1 MSGSSSIYKA
11 SSALKSILF
20 QWKCEVSD
28 PFPLSEAKIWL
39 RRYFI
44 AHYGDTH
51 KVGDFL
57 SFLLQHKYVKV
68 VCYEKSD
75 CPLYFLD
82 DASLTKSENACDV
95 NLKSNV
101 AITDQLQIGIF
112 YRSLAISLIDR
123 IISSLPHRIRGELHP
138 FLHYNS
144 HVVRQIA
151 KFPSLDSCKYCFEW
165 LATCGKNVYNNSF
178 GFGHNVDVD
187 LIAQLDYLAK
197 CSKSRALPK
206 DNRLVLLS
214 SLIESSLQILKGF
227 GDISPPHQ
235 MTLRLVDFLLR
246 YHEKVKS
253 KGDAFSSEVL
263 TVNRVRHSSSP
274 MNSPLKSHGQTVS
287 RSSSVSPKPFQR
299 SKTLIDLNFNSAN
312 RRGVSLLPGRLVKSR
327 SAVFNSIEMIEQTL
341 RLASILLPP
350 KICYTIAYFSS
361 ALINIYF
368 CVGGDVSTQDFY
380 PLCNPEYL
388 SSSVTSVLF
397 TKTSE
402 RTEMNTG
409 SNIMESLLL
418 ILFSS
423 RAQDVYPPKLLQDLI
438 DLSNPP
444 SSLKKIKENIEVD
457 KQVNEVKSPIPL
469 KSAMSHLNIQSP
481 SLSSSSSKPLKAIH
495 SESTPK
501 MSTGDNNKNV
511 TSSIDLISELAT
523 KKGLMNLLNS
533 ILVDQS
539 IDLKTKYGYLT
550 QFRQNHSE
558 IFLKRFTNQ
567 ETADAYMDRMLRK
580 VNENSKN
587 QSSMNSTS
595 RLSKAI
601 NKLPWSKTTPKSTK

>member
-1 MSGSSSIYKA
+1 MSGSSTTYKA

-28 PFPLSEAKIWL
+28 PFPLSEAKVWL

-57 SFLLQHKYVKV
+57 SFLLQHKYVKI

-82 DASLTKSENACDV
+82 DVSLTQPESSCDV
-95 NLKSNV
+95 NLKSNIG
-101 AITDQLQIGIF
+101 ITDQMQIGIF
-112 YRSLAISLIDR
+112 YRSLAISLIKR
-123 IISSLPHRIRGELHP
+123 ITSDLPHRIRSELHP

-151 KFPSLDSCKYCFEW
+151 KFPSLDACKYCSEW

-187 LIAQLDYLAK
+187 LIAQLDYLTK
-197 CSKSRALPK
+197 CSKSRVLSK
-206 DNRLVLLS
+206 DNRLILLS
-214 SLIESSLQILKGF
+214 SLIESSLETLKDF
-227 GDISPPHQ
+227 RDVSPPHQ
-235 MTLRLVDFLLR
+235 ITLRFVDFLLH

-253 KGDAFSSEVL
+253 KVDAFFPETL
-263 TVNRVRHSSSP
+263 TENRSRNSSSP
-274 MNSPLKSHGQTVS
+274 MNSPLKSHGQTIP
-287 RSSSVSPKPFQR
+287 RSNSVSPKPFQR

-327 SAVFNSIEMIEQTL
+327 STVFNSIEVIEQAL

-350 KICYTIAYFSS
+350 KVCYTVAYLSS

-368 CVGGDVSTQDFY
+368 CIGGDISTQDFY
-380 PLCNPEYL
+380 PLYSPEYL
-388 SSSVTSVLF
+388 SKLVTSALLP
-397 TKTSE
+397 KASE
-402 RTEMNTG
+402 RTDMDTDAN
-409 SNIMESLLL
+409 SMESLLL

-423 RAQDVYPPKLLQDLI
+423 HAQNVHPPKLLQDLI
-438 DLSNPP
+438 DLSNLP
-444 SSLKKIKENIEVD
+444 SSLKKNAEIGK
-457 KQVNEVKSPIPL
+457 KVNEVKSPIPL
-469 KSAMSHLNIQSP
+469 KSAMSRLNIQSP
-481 SLSSSSSKPLKAIH
+481 FLSSSSSRPLKAIH

-501 MSTGDNNKNV
+501 ISTGDTNKNV
-511 TSSIDLISELAT
+511 MSSIDLISELAT

-558 IFLKRFTNQ
+558 IFLKRFTNK

-580 VNENSKN
+580 VNETSKN
-587 QSSMNSTS
+587 QSSLNSS
-595 RLSKAI
+595 RKFSKAI
-601 NKLPWSKTTPKSTK
+601 NKLPWLKATPKSNK